1 MAPRKIAWSHFGF
14 QKQNPMNATVNVYSD
29 YVCPYCFFAEHLIS
43 QVAGNEALKIEWMP
57 FELHPAP
64 HPTLRPEGE
73 YLEHV
78 WRESV
83 YPLAEKL
90 GIHIML
96 PNISPQ
102 PRTGLAFEGY
112 QYAIDQGQ
120 GPAYTHRMFTAFFQE
135 ERHIGELPILTELA
149 GELGFD
155 TLEFHTAL
163 ESGRYRKRHLEALR
177 HAREEMH
184 ITAVP
189 TFVRDH
195 NRLQGLPSL
204 LQLRTFL
211 THADH

>member
-1 MAPRKIAWSHFGF
+1 
-14 QKQNPMNATVNVYSD
+14 MNSTVTIYSD

-43 QVAGNEALKIEWMP
+43 RVADDALTIEWMP
-57 FELHPAP
+57 FELPPAP
-64 HPTLRPEGE
+64 HPTLRPDGE
-73 YLEHV
+73 YLEQV

-83 YPLAEKL
+83 YPLAEEL
-90 GIHIML
+90 GLHIAL

-112 QYAIDQGQ
+112 QYARDQGQ
-120 GPAYTHRMFTAFFQE
+120 GRAYTHRMFTAFFQE
-135 ERHIGELPILTELA
+135 ERHIGELTMLTELA

-155 TLEFHTAL
+155 TLEFRTAL
-163 ESGRYRKRHLEALR
+163 ETGRYRKRHQEALR

-195 NRLQGLPSL
+195 NRLQGLPALS
-204 LQLRTFL
+204 QLRTFL